1 MDVEVELLGQ
11 LRSLAGKQKA
21 TVRLNSQVEPTI
33 STVIRL
39 LSDQFGPEFEVNVA
53 DLKGEKPRLKTLVLK
68 NNVEVGSLE
77 KLKTKVEDGDRLVI
91 IPITHGG

>member
-1 MDVEVELLGQ
+1 M
-11 LRSLAGKQKA
+11 
-21 TVRLNSQVEPTI
+21 RLNLQVEPTI

-77 KLKTKVEDGDRLVI
+77 KLKTKVEDGDKLVI